1 MLDQLKQ
8 KNPALRWYSV
18 HDAQFAKYGRIIEG
32 IDTREI
38 EAAAKNIAMPETGSR
53 YVTSEPTFEAL
64 PIAKTIQNEL
74 FGGVDT
80 ELGYCWG
87 SNNQLGATEWHT
99 SSEINIAITDLVL
112 LLATRFDIKN
122 DTLCSED
129 FVAFFVPAGT
139 VIEVYATTCHFCPC
153 EVEKGGFGC
162 VVGLPAK
169 TNIVLDFE
177 KKDPLLY
184 KYNKWVLAHPD
195 NKGMIA
201 NGAAVGI
208 VGENYEIKY

>member
-8 KNPALRWYSV
+8 KNPDIRWISV
-18 HDAQFAKYGRIIEG
+18 YDEEFAKYGRIIEG
-32 IDTREI
+32 LDIGEI
-38 EAAAKNIAMPETGSR
+38 TAAAKNIAMPEEGSR
-53 YVTSEPTFEAL
+53 YVTSEPTFESLA
-64 PIAKTIQNEL
+64 IAETIKKEL
-74 FGGVDT
+74 FGGIET

-87 SNNQLGATEWHT
+87 SNHTLGATEWHT
-99 SSEINIAITDLVL
+99 SSEINIALTPLVL

-122 DTLCSED
+122 DTLRSED
-129 FVAFFVPAGT
+129 FVACYVPAGT
-139 VIEVYATTCHFCPC
+139 TIEVYATTCHFCPC
-153 EVEKGGFGC
+153 QVEDGGFGC

-169 TNIVLDFE
+169 TNIVLDYA
-177 KKDPLLY
+177 KNDRLLY

-208 VGENYEIKY
+208 VGENYVIKY